1 MKTLKI
7 ILLLAV
13 LGLGYYAWRSYT
25 PSGYVFRPYES
36 ATLREGSAL
45 RDEAQRQ
52 KIESEL
58 AQFQASLGA
67 LTKPEDL
74 TRKLN
79 TLSVIAEYQQM
90 IGKYA
95 DAKKTMET
103 ALEIQTDAP
112 RLHAYSQLLFTM
124 GAREGALPYIDA
136 ATLFAPETPELW
148 RTKIEM
154 LTEIHKDD
162 LSQLD
167 STYRSALRA
176 TDNHIDIITMYA
188 TILTR
193 QGRKEDAQAQWE
205 LAKQVLPSRADLYQK
220 EIDSLK

>member
-1 MKTLKI
+1 MKTFKI
-7 ILLLAV
+7 ILLLAA

-36 ATLREGSAL
+36 ATLRDGSAL
-45 RDEAQRQ
+45 RDEAQRK
-52 KIESEL
+52 KIEVEL
-58 AQFQASLGA
+58 GQFQASLGA

-95 DAKKTMET
+95 DAKKTIET
-103 ALEIQTDAP
+103 ALDIQTDAP
-112 RLHAYSQLLFTM
+112 RLQAYAQLLFTM

-136 ATLFAPETPELW
+136 AIRFAPETPELW
-148 RTKIEM
+148 RTKLDM
-154 LTEIHKDD
+154 LAEIHKTD
-162 LSQLD
+162 LAQLD
-167 STYRSALRA
+167 RYYEEAIQKSG
-176 TDNHIDIITMYA
+176 NHIDIITMYA
-188 TILTR
+188 GILAR
-193 QGRKEDAQAQWE
+193 QGRKEDATKYWKLAQE
-205 LAKQVLPSRADLYQK
+205 VLPSRKDMYQT